1 MAQPADE
8 VGANGT
14 IGLAYR
20 WWTTSQA
27 AWSAQATP
35 MNRSRRRP
43 RIREVGHR
51 GAKHEFPDTES
62 CAEVGDT
69 RVPGHAAN
77 VYAGGRMEVDAGGQ
91 EVE

>member
-69 RVPGHAAN
+69 RVPGHAN